1 MNICPSLSYL
11 LSTRTRALLVP
22 SSNKWEGLAS
32 GRAFG
37 HQTLPF
43 VITYHHRV
51 RSMSSIFLWDMVEEK
66 KEDSHIHL
74 IKKNRIHYGVNGLM
88 ICQSTWLFQYIF
100 WGIAFP
106 FVISLYIWLIVF
118 DLSCLVNA
126 VYRFSKVIQLFLAY
140 AAGMLW
146 SENTTSVEELEE
158 NIKVYCNSLQGFLLL
173 TYGSMV
179 GAGPTLST
187 CIRKSANQVS
197 DCSLSLLR
205 KAVSYYGTLSDS
217 LSAQTSLLRNN
228 RAAKW
233 SFSLC
238 TSYLKCWHS
247 QLQSCFFIVLI
258 LLFF

>member
-1 MNICPSLSYL
+1 
-11 LSTRTRALLVP
+11 
-22 SSNKWEGLAS
+22 
-32 GRAFG
+32 
-37 HQTLPF
+37 
-43 VITYHHRV
+43 
-51 RSMSSIFLWDMVEEK
+51 
-66 KEDSHIHL
+66 
-74 IKKNRIHYGVNGLM
+74 M

-126 VYRFSKVIQLFLAY
+126 VNRFSKVIQLFLAY

-217 LSAQTSLLRNN
+217 LSAQTSLLPNN

-238 TSYLKCWHS
+238 TSYLKCWHP

-258 LLFF
+258 LLFFLMIVLWIGPARLFYRHIMHGLLHCLCIFLHSFKFFFFKVFSLFLKTAAFEIEIPS